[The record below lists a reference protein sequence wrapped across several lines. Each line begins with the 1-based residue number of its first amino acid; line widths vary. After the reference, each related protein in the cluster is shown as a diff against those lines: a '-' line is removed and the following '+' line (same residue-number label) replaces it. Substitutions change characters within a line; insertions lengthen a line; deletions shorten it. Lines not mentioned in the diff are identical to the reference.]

1 MEQYAAF
8 KIQFVSQFRTIS
20 VLANIRLPHSN
31 LMAPDEMKNLGFDE
45 ENRPLDEQNQA
56 KHSNPD
62 SVTATRSKMS

>member
-1 MEQYAAF
+1 MEQYATS
-8 KIQFVSQFRTIS
+8 KISFVSQLQKIS
-20 VLANIRLPHSN
+20 VLADIRLPHSN

-56 KHSNPD
+56 KHSNTD